1 MSNTQMSVSR
11 IKPWET
17 HQWLLFKHY
26 AKRLPIITDAFG
38 LFCNKELRGV
48 VTYGHPPTPHLCR
61 GICGEDYAPFV
72 RELNRLCL
80 QSNDKN
86 EASILIGRSLKL
98 LEKPRIVVSYA
109 DAGFGHVGYIYQATN
124 FIYTGL
130 SAKRKDPLEFD
141 TTGGKHARHS
151 RGKWGKDL
159 KDRPR
164 KHRYVFFVG
173 DKRQKKKM
181 RESLNYKV
189 FPYPKGPTR
198 RYDAGSKVETQIH
211 LFEGQSNERI

>member
-1 MSNTQMSVSR
+1 MSVSR

-26 AKRLPIITDAFG
+26 AKRLPVITDAFG

-48 VTYGHPPTPHLCR
+48 ITYGHPPTPTLCR

-109 DAGFGHVGYIYQATN
+109 DTNQGHVGYVYQATN

-130 SAKRKDPLEFD
+130 SEKRINLKTD
-141 TTGGKHARHS
+141 TGLHS
-151 RGKWGKDL
+151 RTYWKPKNEGDVREYVE
-159 KDRPR
+159 RPR

-173 DKRQKKKM
+173 DKRQKKQM
-181 RESLNYKV
+181 RESLNYRV
-189 FPYPKGPTR
+189 LPYPKGPTR
-198 RYDAGSKVETQIH
+198 RYDAGSKVETQIN
-211 LFEGQSNERI
+211 LF

>member
-26 AKRLPIITDAFG
+26 AKRLPVITDAFG

-48 VTYGHPPTPHLCR
+48 ITYGHPPTPTLCR

-109 DAGFGHVGYIYQATN
+109 DTNQGHVGYVYQATN

-130 SAKRKDPLEFD
+130 SEKRTNLKTD
-141 TTGGKHARHS
+141 TGLHS
-151 RGKWGKDL
+151 RTYWKPKNEGDVREYVE
-159 KDRPR
+159 RPR

-173 DKRQKKKM
+173 DKRQKKQM

-211 LFEGQSNERI
+211 LFEG